1 MHVDICLPD
10 VPHLLSCNELTCR
23 DEFSSTRVKQKFYKL
38 LSMCNQSI
46 HQAMSYYYYLKHF
59 SSSNSKS
66 KKKYLTMHTELC
78 KKMHGVTVSSILS
91 VYISLLTFMVI
102 RYHLLYEVF
111 VLKTCIT
118 LKYNFCV
125 ILLRRIIHTRN
136 NAINIITL
144 HKGNH
149 CANIVRS

>member
-1 MHVDICLPD
+1 
-10 VPHLLSCNELTCR
+10 
-23 DEFSSTRVKQKFYKL
+23 
-38 LSMCNQSI
+38 MCNQSI
-46 HQAMSYYYYLKHF
+46 QQAMSYYNLKRF
-59 SSSNSKS
+59 SCNIKS

-125 ILLRRIIHTRN
+125 ILLKRIIHTRN
-136 NAINIITL
+136 NAINITL

-149 CANIVRS
+149 CANIVRSWIIYKYIYIYLYFKNCT